1 MAEAIFPLISA
12 LVACALCVMV
22 LLSRQ
27 RQRDLQKSSAALI
40 GRRLLKPRAPA
51 DCPACRRQCAHAASP
66 PVQPSSVPPWRDLR
80 HRRGAPHASPPTG
93 LPVPT
98 RLPLVWHH
106 RRPRPRPRRR
116 RHARHARA
124 DSDVSLASL
133 QLALCSPARACMS
146 AGSARSACRI
156 STAMNSARGCAI
168 ERTCCGGG
176 SSLIR

>member
-66 PVQPSSVPPWRDLR
+66 PVQPSSVPPWRALKR
-80 HRRGAPHASPPTG
+80 RRGAPHASPPTG

-98 RLPLVWHH
+98 TPAAIMASPTRRFTPASATARTRRFRRFAGKPAERPSPRAVIPHFITSRH
-106 RRPRPRPRRR
+106 RPGESRKSYVHSPKGARSLRPR
-116 RHARHARA
+116 AW
-124 DSDVSLASL
+124 L
-133 QLALCSPARACMS
+133 
-146 AGSARSACRI
+146 G
-156 STAMNSARGCAI
+156 TAKVQS
-168 ERTCCGGG
+168 
-176 SSLIR
+176 